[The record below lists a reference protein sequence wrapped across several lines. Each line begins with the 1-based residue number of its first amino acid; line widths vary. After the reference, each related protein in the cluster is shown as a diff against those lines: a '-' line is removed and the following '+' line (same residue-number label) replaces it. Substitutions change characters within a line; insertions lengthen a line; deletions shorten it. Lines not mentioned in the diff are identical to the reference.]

1 MRMRMSPCNGCP
13 LRHLLGPSKQGSACP
28 EHLGRRI
35 PSMHARWILP
45 SIAPWFLR
53 WDSGGTPNDPGETP
67 RSESSTCRWGWCLP
81 DCLLEILWQTL
92 QGFFFFRFGVSF
104 FHVHLSNQSNPILCR
119 SNDFS
124 RFVQA
129 HERAQAGKCPNTIQA
144 TMGSLAML
152 EKPRCGHR
160 SMDAGSPAGHPWV
173 IGSAQK
179 PRILWANW
187 VREWWTQL
195 DSCFFTDVLIRDS
208 PIAPTVDRITPN

>member
-1 MRMRMSPCNGCP
+1 MPRAFGQTYSLYARSLDPTIHRTLVSPVG
-13 LRHLLGPSKQGSACP
+13 
-28 EHLGRRI
+28 
-35 PSMHARWILP
+35 
-45 SIAPWFLR
+45 LR
-53 WDSGGTPNDPGETP
+53 WDTQRPRRNAKVGIFNLSVGLMSTGLSPGDIVADPP
-67 RSESSTCRWGWCLP
+67 R
-81 DCLLEILWQTL
+81 
-92 QGFFFFRFGVSF
+92 FFFFRFGVSF
-104 FHVHLSNQSNPILCR
+104 FHVHLSNPILCR

-152 EKPRCGHR
+152 EKPRCSHR

-195 DSCFFTDVLIRDS
+195 DCVFFTDVLMRDS
-208 PIAPTVDRITPN
+208 PIAPTSWIELLPTRGGNVVIFVIINVLHLL